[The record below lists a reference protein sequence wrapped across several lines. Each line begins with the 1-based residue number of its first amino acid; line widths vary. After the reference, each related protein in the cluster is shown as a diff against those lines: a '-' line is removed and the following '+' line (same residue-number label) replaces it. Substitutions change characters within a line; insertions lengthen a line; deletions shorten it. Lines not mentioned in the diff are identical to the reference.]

1 MGKHFVFSFLVAV
14 FIGQAALPEFANA
27 QDKATA
33 DIMGFIQQMTGKT
46 KACEA
51 SGISE
56 QQCVCQSKGEW
67 QDMLVL
73 MQLMQNDPNVD
84 AANRSVLSQ
93 GVAKVQGMLGN
104 CP

>member
-1 MGKHFVFSFLVAV
+1 MSKYLVSAVLIAV
-14 FIGQAALPEFANA
+14 FIGQAALPVFANA

-33 DIMGFIQQMTGKT
+33 DVMGFIQQMTGKT

-51 SGISE
+51 NGISE

-84 AANRSVLSQ
+84 PANKSVLNQ

-104 CP
+104 CR

>member
-1 MGKHFVFSFLVAV
+1 MGKYLVFSVVFAV
-14 FIGQAALPEFANA
+14 VVGTMAIPLLANA

-33 DIMGFIQQMTGKT
+33 DVMGFIQQMTGKT

-51 SGISE
+51 NGISE
-56 QQCVCQSKGEW
+56 QQCVCQSRGEW

-84 AANRSVLSQ
+84 AANKSVLNQ

-104 CP
+104 CR